1 MRRTKS
7 KNEKLSHAELHFEGS
22 GTRKE
27 CRNLIGTMWLKTLLA
42 FQYLVMTC
50 ALHYK
55 NILFISP
62 NPPKPRWEDNASK
75 ISIMG
80 IMVDLWYFLTQILE
94 SLEAELLYYPPS
106 ICDWE
111 ACPPKPF
118 YSSSVEQIIDGH
130 HACSV
135 RATRWDDQAITVSC
149 RERTSTGSVVSLDSC
164 DQSTRQL
171 RLSLLLA
178 QGSNS
183 AGICS
188 TDGKPIWRR
197 CCFML
202 GNRMQGHWPTASGER
217 AYWRTVRT
225 SVLNLSLVSL

>member
-1 MRRTKS
+1 MS
-7 KNEKLSHAELHFEGS
+7 
-22 GTRKE
+22 
-27 CRNLIGTMWLKTLLA
+27 
-42 FQYLVMTC
+42 
-50 ALHYK
+50 
-55 NILFISP
+55 
-62 NPPKPRWEDNASK
+62 
-75 ISIMG
+75 

-94 SLEAELLYYPPS
+94 CLEAELLYYPPS

-149 RERTSTGSVVSLDSC
+149 RERTSTGSVVSLGSC

-202 GNRMQGHWPTASGER
+202 GNRMQSHWPTASGER